1 MKPVLGAV
9 LFGILSLIIVL
20 NDEPALLK
28 ELRGKYD
35 ELLWV
40 LHTDPNLDPR
50 WEPIKRR
57 VILTAMNG
65 WNKSKGAIG
74 FNVNKGYEIY
84 ICLDMDPS
92 MDPAIRINTAM
103 HVLIHEL
110 CHTTVTEYDHS
121 TNFWKNF
128 KDFKQYCAEHDLY
141 TPGNVGPYCGENIM
155 P

>member
-9 LFGILSLIIVL
+9 LFGIVALIIAL
-20 NDEPALLK
+20 NGEPPLLTQLK
-28 ELRGKYD
+28 TKYD

-92 MDPAIRINTAM
+92 MDPETRINTAM

-110 CHTTVTEYDHS
+110 CHTSVTEYDHS

-141 TPGNVGPYCGENIM
+141 TPGNVGPYCGEDIRG
-155 P
+155 

>member
-1 MKPVLGAV
+1 MKGVVA
-9 LFGILSLIIVL
+9 ILLVGFLVAILAL
-20 NDEPALLK
+20 NDQPPLLVQLK
-28 ELRGKYD
+28 QRYER
-35 ELLWV
+35 LLWI

-50 WEPIKRR
+50 WEPIKNR

-84 ICLDMDPS
+84 ICMDMDPS
-92 MDPAIRINTAM
+92 IDPETRVNTAM

-110 CHTTVTEYDHS
+110 CHSSVSEYEHS
-121 TNFWKNF
+121 SNFWKNF
-128 KDFKQYCAEHDLY
+128 KDFKQYCSEHGLY
-141 TPGNVGPYCGENIM
+141 TMGAVGPYCGEDIR